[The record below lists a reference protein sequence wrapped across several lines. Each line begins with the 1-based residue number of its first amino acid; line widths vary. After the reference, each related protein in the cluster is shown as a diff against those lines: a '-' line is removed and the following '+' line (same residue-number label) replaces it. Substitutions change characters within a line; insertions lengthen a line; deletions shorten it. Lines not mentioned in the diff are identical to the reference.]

1 MLCVL
6 RRDVKFFIYNNL
18 FNLIRDQNPGFFICF
33 CNIFLLYLPSLKVS
47 KIMANLYLRR
57 FSTLEKY
64 NNAEIEDGTF
74 FVIVESGQLGVRK
87 GSKDILTPCNTLRDY
102 ELPDGEVVITQ
113 NDTIASAFSK
123 LVERINR
130 FSDVTEEA
138 VNTANNAIEIVQ
150 NLEYDGEI
158 NVDHESR
165 IVELENRIE
174 IISEDEF
181 EQKIGFDKN
190 RIYYIYE
197 ND

>member
-1 MLCVL
+1 
-6 RRDVKFFIYNNL
+6 
-18 FNLIRDQNPGFFICF
+18 
-33 CNIFLLYLPSLKVS
+33 
-47 KIMANLYLRR
+47 MANLYLRR

-138 VNTANNAIEIVQ
+138 VNIANNAIEIVQ

>member
-1 MLCVL
+1 
-6 RRDVKFFIYNNL
+6 
-18 FNLIRDQNPGFFICF
+18 
-33 CNIFLLYLPSLKVS
+33 
-47 KIMANLYLRR
+47 MANLYLRR

-102 ELPDGEVVITQ
+102 ELPEGEVVITQ

>member
-1 MLCVL
+1 
-6 RRDVKFFIYNNL
+6 
-18 FNLIRDQNPGFFICF
+18 
-33 CNIFLLYLPSLKVS
+33 
-47 KIMANLYLRR
+47 MANLYLRR